1 MSKVNFPKWL
11 VNDAID
17 SGFSAGL
24 MRKDIRLVMELADRL
39 DVDLDGFA
47 PIAHIW
53 LESSKGISDAADF
66 NEITKY
72 ADKEVTQ

>member
-24 MRKDIRLVMELADRL
+24 MRKDLHLATELADRL
-39 DVDLDGFA
+39 GVDLDGFA
-47 PIAHIW
+47 PIAHI
-53 LESSKGISDAADF
+53 
-66 NEITKY
+66 
-72 ADKEVTQ
+72 